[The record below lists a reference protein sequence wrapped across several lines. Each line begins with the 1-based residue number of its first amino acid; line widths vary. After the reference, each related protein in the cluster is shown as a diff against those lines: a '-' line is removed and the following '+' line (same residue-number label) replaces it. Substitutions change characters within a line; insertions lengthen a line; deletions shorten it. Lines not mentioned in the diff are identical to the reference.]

1 MADETVE
8 NKTDSTTTTET
19 TTVDEGNTVVNT
31 TKTPV
36 DSSKNSDEDLVQ
48 KIVKEKLE
56 TELQPIKGKLDNA
69 YKARDEALA
78 KVAEFERREKEA
90 RLQALKDEGKHR
102 EAWEME
108 KAELAAKLEAAERR
122 NTELSRDVAVK
133 DALKSYNFRND
144 KAADM
149 AFREIT
155 GNLVKDENGQWKHR
169 SGISIRD
176 YCEAFSKDE
185 DQSFLFKAKTNSGA
199 GTTSSTGTTAGPAT
213 TAPSS
218 IFNMSQA
225 EVLKRAAEGTLPN
238 SKRK

>member
-1 MADETVE
+1 MADEIDESTVVTPE
-8 NKTDSTTTTET
+8 ATKTETTET
-19 TTVDEGNTVVNT
+19 KV
-31 TKTPV
+31 KAPV
-36 DSSKNSDEDLVQ
+36 EPPKGSDEDLVQ

-90 RLQALKDEGKHR
+90 RLQALRDEGKDR
-102 EAWEME
+102 EVWELE
-108 KAELAAKLEAAERR
+108 KAELTAKLDAAERR

-133 DALKSYNFRND
+133 DALKGYGFRNN

-149 AFREIT
+149 AFKEIV
-155 GNLVKDENGQWKHR
+155 GNLVKDETGQWKHR
-169 SGISIRD
+169 SGISISD

-199 GTTSSTGTTAGPAT
+199 GTSSGTSTTAGPAQ
-213 TAPSS
+213 TAPTS

-225 EVLKRAAEGTLPN
+225 EVLKRAAEGTLPK
-238 SKRK
+238 SKGK